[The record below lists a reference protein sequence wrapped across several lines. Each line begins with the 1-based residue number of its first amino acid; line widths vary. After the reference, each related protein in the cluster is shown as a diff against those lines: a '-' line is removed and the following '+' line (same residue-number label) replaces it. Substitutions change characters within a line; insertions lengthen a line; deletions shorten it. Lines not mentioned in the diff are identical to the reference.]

1 MEKRRVVIT
10 GIGAVTPYGLG
21 AENFWENV
29 KNGVSGISLAPENR
43 IDREKQSTYIYGI
56 VPEYDE
62 TKFLDPK
69 EVKRL
74 DRFVKYGVTAAT
86 EAMEQSGLDISKED
100 PYRCGC
106 LVSAAA
112 GGYSTIEENHLVML
126 KRGDYTKCSPFT
138 VPAMIVNMVA
148 GKIAIK
154 FGLKGVNK
162 AIVSACASSNHAIGD
177 AFRTIQYGEA
187 DVIVTGGSEATV
199 CNMGVGGFSSA
210 RTLSKR
216 NDEPTKASRP
226 YDIDRDGFIMS
237 EGAGVLV
244 VEELEH
250 AKKRDAKILAE
261 IVGYGQTCDAYDMV
275 APDPTGAAAAKAME
289 FALKDAGI
297 KPEDVDYINTHGT
310 STHVGDIG
318 ESLAIATVY
327 GDQSKNKHLMVSST
341 KSMHGHL
348 LGAAGAVEA
357 IACIKAINDGIVPP
371 TINLEH
377 QDPEVADLNYV
388 PNKAVKADLKYVSSN
403 SFGFGGHD
411 ATLIFKKYED

>member
-1 MEKRRVVIT
+1 
-10 GIGAVTPYGLG
+10 
-21 AENFWENV
+21 
-29 KNGVSGISLAPENR
+29 
-43 IDREKQSTYIYGI
+43 
-56 VPEYDE
+56 
-62 TKFLDPK
+62 
-69 EVKRL
+69 
-74 DRFVKYGVTAAT
+74 
-86 EAMEQSGLDISKED
+86 MEQSGLDISKED

-106 LVSAAA
+106 LVSSAA

-226 YDIDRDGFIMS
+226 YDVDRDGFIMS

-250 AKKRDAKILAE
+250 AKN
-261 IVGYGQTCDAYDMV
+261 VV
-275 APDPTGAAAAKAME
+275 
-289 FALKDAGI
+289 
-297 KPEDVDYINTHGT
+297 
-310 STHVGDIG
+310 
-318 ESLAIATVY
+318 
-327 GDQSKNKHLMVSST
+327 
-341 KSMHGHL
+341 
-348 LGAAGAVEA
+348 
-357 IACIKAINDGIVPP
+357 
-371 TINLEH
+371 
-377 QDPEVADLNYV
+377 LNF
-388 PNKAVKADLKYVSSN
+388 S
-403 SFGFGGHD
+403 
-411 ATLIFKKYED
+411 